1 MPRDKDMKRVVR
13 KRMAT
18 SGERYTEARAAI
30 RPRTAPSGA
39 PAGPSQH
46 AASSGELVEFEIPP
60 HGGIRINL
68 ATGQHFVVL
77 KERDGERIL
86 SICIGMAEANAIAVE
101 LAAWPLPRP
110 LTSDLMVS
118 SIRALG
124 GEVARVVI
132 TRVDDA
138 GTFYAE
144 VQVHRDGMAL
154 PPLDARPSDALGV
167 AVRTAAPV
175 FVAAEVMSASG
186 GAEDALAGAVA
197 AMGVTVRAASG
208 TGVRST
214 VYTPMVEP
222 THVVVDTSHKRVVA
236 LLRYPE
242 AESEQPAVGTLLT
255 LPSAAGERAYRV
267 ESVEP
272 TGDGLI
278 RLKVA
283 PNEDDAGL
291 ERPGRA

>member
-18 SGERYTEARAAI
+18 SGERYTDARAAI
-30 RPRTAPSGA
+30 RPNTTASVRA
-39 PAGPSQH
+39 AGQ
-46 AASSGELVEFEIPP
+46 AKKQASAGKLVEFEIPP

-68 ATGQHFVVL
+68 ATGQHFVVM
-77 KERDGERIL
+77 KERGGERIL

-110 LTSDLMVS
+110 L
-118 SIRALG
+118 
-124 GEVARVVI
+124 
-132 TRVDDA
+132 
-138 GTFYAE
+138 
-144 VQVHRDGMAL
+144 

-167 AVRTAAPV
+167 AVRTSAPV
-175 FVAAEVMSASG
+175 FVAAEVMDASG
-186 GAEDALAGAVA
+186 RAEDAVA

-208 TGVRST
+208 AGVRST
-214 VYTPMVEP
+214 VYTPMVQP

-242 AESEQPAVGTLLT
+242 AASEQPAAGTLLT
-255 LPSAAGERAYRV
+255 LPTTAGERVYRV

-278 RLKVA
+278 RVRVA
-283 PNEDDAGL
+283 PNEKEAGL
-291 ERPGRA
+291 EEPGSA

>member
-30 RPRTAPSGA
+30 RPHNTARPGA
-39 PAGPSQH
+39 AGQSRKQG
-46 AASSGELVEFEIPP
+46 SSGELIEFEIPP

-77 KERDGERIL
+77 NERGGERIL
-86 SICIGMAEANAIAVE
+86 SICIGMTEANAIAVE

-124 GEVARVVI
+124 GDVARVVI

-167 AVRTAAPV
+167 AVRTGAPV
-175 FVAAEVMSASG
+175 FVAAEVMDASG

-208 TGVRST
+208 TDVRST

-242 AESEQPAVGTLLT
+242 AASEQPAAGSLLT
-255 LPSAAGERAYRV
+255 LPTAMGERVYRV
-267 ESVEP
+267 AAVEP

-278 RLKVA
+278 RVRVA
-283 PNEDDAGL
+283 PHENETEV
-291 ERPGRA
+291 ERSGSD